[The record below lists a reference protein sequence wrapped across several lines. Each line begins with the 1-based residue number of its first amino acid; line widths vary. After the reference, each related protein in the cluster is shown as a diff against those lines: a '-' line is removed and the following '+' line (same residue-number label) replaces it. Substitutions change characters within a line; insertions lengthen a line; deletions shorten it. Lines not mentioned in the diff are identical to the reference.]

1 MSGRISGGVCL
12 NCRHATTGRHCHYC
26 REGYYRDATKPITHR
41 KVCKPCDCH
50 PIGSSGKTC
59 NHTTGQCPCKDGVTG
74 LTCNRCA
81 RGYQQSRSHIAP
93 CIKIPRVISMVHPQ
107 NTAPDPQRHDPD
119 EPSYR
124 TDAGRGKVR
133 KVQNR
138 HQAAKS
144 KQVLQKRLRNNG
156 QGDSKGHEAR
166 QRKPKKQQ
174 RPQHHG
180 HKHKPKPEPE
190 QLQQRPVSVPSEP
203 PRRRNGNG
211 NGGGKVH
218 TKRPKGVQAQPESR
232 QSAVGSAEKVTVVPR
247 KPGRGRPRSRVPLS
261 KNQSE

>member
-26 REGYYRDATKPITHR
+26 REGHYRDASKPITHR

-59 NHTTGQCPCKDGVTG
+59 NHTTGQCTCKDGVTG

-93 CIKIPRVISMVHPQ
+93 CIKIPRVISIVHPQ

-119 EPSYR
+119 SPSYR

-138 HQAAKS
+138 HQTTKS

-156 QGDSKGHEAR
+156 QSNGKGYEIG
-166 QRKPKKQQ
+166 QRKPEKQLKPQPEQQ
-174 RPQHHG
+174 R
-180 HKHKPKPEPE
+180 
-190 QLQQRPVSVPSEP
+190 R
-203 PRRRNGNG
+203 
-211 NGGGKVH
+211 GKVH
-218 TKRPKGVQAQPESR
+218 TKRPKGVQKKPQPK
-232 QSAVGSAEKVTVVPR
+232 QSAGAVAEKINPR
-247 KPGRGRPRSRVPLS
+247 NSRRGSERSRMPLS